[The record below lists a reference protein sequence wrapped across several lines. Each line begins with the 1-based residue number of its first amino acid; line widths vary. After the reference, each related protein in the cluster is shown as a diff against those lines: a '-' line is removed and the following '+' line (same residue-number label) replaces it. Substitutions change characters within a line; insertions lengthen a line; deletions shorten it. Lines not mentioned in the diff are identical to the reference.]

1 MAEEDNFDFWA
12 LLDEDIF
19 VGLMVVQT
27 FKTLSYLFF
36 LAIDPSYHSMGY
48 GSRTIETLKESYK
61 GKKQVVDYEMPDKED
76 LNNTLRL
83 RRHQFYLKNGYK
95 ETGLFLSYKSV
106 DY

>member
-36 LAIDPSYHSMGY
+36 LAFDSLYRSMGY
-48 GSRTIETLKESYK
+48 GSRAIEI
-61 GKKQVVDYEMPDKED
+61 
-76 LNNTLRL
+76 
-83 RRHQFYLKNGYK
+83 
-95 ETGLFLSYKSV
+95 
-106 DY
+106 

>member
-1 MAEEDNFDFWA
+1 MAKEDNFDFWA
-12 LLDEDIF
+12 LLDEDTF
-19 VGLMVVQT
+19 VGFMVVQT

-36 LAIDPSYHSMGY
+36 LAFDSLYRSIGY
-48 GSRTIETLKESYK
+48 GSRAIETLKALYK

-83 RRHQFYLKNGYK
+83 RRRQFYLKNGYK